1 MFTYEACLP
10 MIDRG
15 VDGLLVRQVTD
26 KSDSRYGG
34 FISEGLDGGT
44 GVSSLSTYGY
54 GYLLEGSADEG
65 SDELV
70 ERIKMGAEWSRK
82 IRRPSGCYDLV
93 TTNFD
98 SSPDTGFTVN
108 ALAPVVKAARVAAA
122 NGDSGAAII
131 AEEIGEIIQAATPGM
146 VAGGF
151 HTPNHR
157 WVLVAALSQ
166 AYDLFPELKGK
177 EVIDQYLDETI
188 DINADGEYTER
199 STGVYNAIC
208 NRFLRIASDRLN
220 RPELL
225 EPVRK
230 NLTLSYHLLHAD
242 GSVVTSISSRQDRGQ
257 KTIPVGLVDSYYDLA
272 RKDGN
277 GFFAACADWLFDL
290 NPGGGT
296 WAIHPFL
303 EHPEWKHDDLERE
316 PLPDSY
322 SKVYPVSG
330 MWRVRR
336 GKASATVA
344 KGITAPFSL
353 SHGDVELTAVK
364 ACASYFAVAQFKAS
378 TMDGDEKGVS
388 LHDPGRGS
396 AHDSPGYY
404 QPIGKPVTSEE
415 WLLVR
420 RTRDHYALPPFA
432 VDLKIDEVAGGFDLR
447 IVTAKE
453 GLDKVP
459 LQIAF
464 DFVPGGELDL
474 DSGAIHGRAGEV
486 ALLKSGYAVYH
497 VGDDAISIGP
507 GAYSHRM
514 WQMRGSESTSDLFR
528 VLLTSATPVDQK
540 VEIRYGTWSTATE
553 RIV

>member
-10 MIDRG
+10 MIDRA
-15 VDGLLVRQVTD
+15 VEGLLVRQVMD

-34 FISEGLDGGT
+34 FIAEGLDGGS
-44 GVSSLSTYGY
+44 GVSSLTTYGF
-54 GYLLEGSADEG
+54 GYLLDGSGHQG

-70 ERIKMGAEWSRK
+70 DRIRLGAQWSRT

-98 SSPDTGFTVN
+98 SSPDTGFIVN
-108 ALAPVVKAARVAAA
+108 ALSPVVKAARIAAA
-122 NGDSGAAII
+122 KGDSGAQVI
-131 AEEIGEIIQAATPGM
+131 ADEIGEIIQAATPGM

-157 WVLVAALSQ
+157 WVLVSALSQ
-166 AYDLFPELKGK
+166 AYDLFPELEGK
-177 EVIDQYLDETI
+177 EIIDQYLNETI

-208 NRFLRIASDRLN
+208 NRFLRIAADRLD
-220 RPELL
+220 RPDLL
-225 EPVRK
+225 DAVRK

-257 KTIPVGLVDSYYDLA
+257 KTIPIGLVDSYYALA
-272 RKDGN
+272 RQDDN
-277 GFFAACADWLFDL
+277 GFFAACADWLWDL
-290 NPGGGT
+290 NPSGGT

-303 EHPEWKHDDLERE
+303 EHPEWREDNLERE

-322 SKVYPVSG
+322 AKVYPVSG

-336 GKASATVA
+336 GKASATSA

-353 SHGDVELTAVK
+353 TYGNVELTAVK
-364 ACASYFAVAQFKAS
+364 VCASYFAVAQFNAAEMS
-378 TMDGDEKGVS
+378 GDEKGVT

-396 AHDSPGYY
+396 VHESPGYY
-404 QPIGKPVTSEE
+404 QPIGTSVTSQE
-415 WLLVR
+415 WGAVR
-420 RTRDHYALPPFA
+420 RTRDHYDLPPFD
-432 VDLKIDEVAGGFDLR
+432 VEMKIEEVEGGFDL
-447 IVTAKE
+447 TARTSEE

-459 LQIAF
+459 FQIAF

-474 DSGAIHGRAGEV
+474 DSGAVQGRAGEI
-486 ALLKSGYAVYH
+486 ALLKLGHAVYH
-497 VGDDAISIGP
+497 IGDDAISIGP
-507 GAYSHRM
+507 GVYGHRM
-514 WQMRGSESTSDLFR
+514 WSMRGSESTSQLFR
-528 VLLTSATPVDQK
+528 VLLTAVTPVDQK

-553 RIV
+553 SIV